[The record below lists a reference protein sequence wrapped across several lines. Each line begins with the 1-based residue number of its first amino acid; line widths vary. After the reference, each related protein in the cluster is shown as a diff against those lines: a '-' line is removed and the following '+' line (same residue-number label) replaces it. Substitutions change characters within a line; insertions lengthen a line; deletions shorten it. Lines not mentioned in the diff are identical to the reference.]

1 MAAKKRTA
9 RKKRSWGWKV
19 ALALLVLLAL
29 CLGGLYATARVV
41 HVRYATVYLRG
52 LPPAFEGTTLL
63 FVSDI
68 DAHSAQDARAAAAMM
83 DTLAALRPDVLLLGG
98 DYAAP
103 GFWEGLNGMGVDD
116 PAVAADAAANRYL
129 FLSSLADFPAPLGK
143 FAVLGERDCASEE
156 IRTQISDLL
165 SEADF
170 EILNNRSLHIRNG
183 TNSGIVLIGV
193 EPLLGGTPDVTTA
206 TSQISDEEYNIL
218 VTHCP
223 DLFAQDGI
231 PYTSISL
238 GIAGHSHGAQINL
251 PLLGPYQSSEGAKQ
265 YPLGK
270 YQINTMEL
278 QVSSG
283 VGTTGVNARLFSS
296 SEIVLYRLQHTE

>member
-1 MAAKKRTA
+1 MV
-9 RKKRSWGWKV
+9 RKLLKIVSVLFIIAVIVMLTIYYALFV
-19 ALALLVLLAL
+19 AVSHT
-29 CLGGLYATARVV
+29 G
-41 HVRYATVYLRG
+41 VRYETLASAKIPEAMNDVKIAYFTDLEYGFSIDEQRLRDIVDTINHNAPDVVIFG
-52 LPPAFEGTTLL
+52 GDL
-63 FVSDI
+63 FD
-68 DAHSAQDARAAAAMM
+68 DAAAASEEVR
-83 DTLAALRPDVLLLGG
+83 AIVI
-98 DYAAP
+98 
-103 GFWEGLNGMGVDD
+103 E
-116 PAVAADAAANRYL
+116 L
-129 FLSSLADFPAPLGK
+129 FKNIDAPLGK

-156 IRTQISDLL
+156 TRTQISDLL

-251 PLLGPYQSSEGAKQ
+251 PLLGPYQSSEGAMQ